1 MAKSEDEV
9 IVAARRVLQAWA
21 DHIQPSLTHT
31 SEQLTALWSYMEK
44 VVRAWVA
51 AGDTLTDAQWQEE
64 RAATRERY
72 LMLKQFL
79 AELDAERQGSG
90 EEGWINKPY
99 RPPGGW

>member
-9 IVAARRVLQAWA
+9 IAAARRVLQAWA
-21 DHIQPSLTHT
+21 EHIQPSLTHT
-31 SEQLTALWSYMEK
+31 SEQLTALWSYIEK

-51 AGDTLTDAQWQEE
+51 AGDMLTDAQWQEE

-79 AELDAERQGSG
+79 AELDAERQGNG
-90 EEGWINKPY
+90 E
-99 RPPGGW
+99 GGVDHEA

>member
-1 MAKSEDEV
+1 MAKSEDE
-9 IVAARRVLQAWA
+9 IIAAARRVLQAWA
-21 DHIQPSLTHT
+21 EHIQPSLSHT

-64 RAATRERY
+64 RAATLERY

-79 AELDAERQGSG
+79 ADLDAEQQGSS
-90 EEGWINKPY
+90 EESVDHEA
-99 RPPGGW
+99 

>member
-9 IVAARRVLQAWA
+9 IAAARRVLQVLAER
-21 DHIQPSLTHT
+21 IQSSLTHT

-90 EEGWINKPY
+90 E
-99 RPPGGW
+99 GGVDHEA